1 MPSNKASRLLGSAA
15 LALLLALLFAV
26 NTPAQAA
33 PAEAEGVALIDEGG
47 TARARQLAIRDALE
61 QLGLRSAARVDV
73 ASAGGIKPAGKTL
86 DSSRVQPGAEFDN
99 YKIVREWQTGQLLHV
114 RVAVKE
120 EEARPRG
127 NVNLAYRKKI
137 VVTPFHVRR
146 SPQLDDIDNIAT
158 RLPQELLRR
167 MSETGKFLGKDSPY
181 VISPGTVG
189 PASDTA
195 AVRRLAA
202 LYESQFVISGEI
214 VDAGNFGKPAYYGLL
229 KKDARRIEIAF
240 YVHDGLSGAL
250 VARRTVVAEGV
261 GERRI
266 GRDKPFGSASFA
278 ATPFGG
284 AILRALDEGIAQI
297 AQDIAPLPFMA
308 KVVQVQ
314 GERIFIDAGSTS
326 SVTPGDQLVLYRSDA
341 RQQVYGNDPL
351 VPLGT
356 VEAPLGTVSIV
367 QVQPGFAIGKI
378 EPASAAKQVSAG
390 DLVRFDVAVG
400 P

>member
-1 MPSNKASRLLGSAA
+1 MRSNKASRLLGGAA
-15 LALLLALLFAV
+15 QALLLALLFAF
-26 NTPAQAA
+26 NPAVHAA

-47 TARARQLAIRDALE
+47 AARARQLAIRDALD

-73 ASAGGIKPAGKTL
+73 AAGGGTKPRGKAL
-86 DSSRVQPGAEFDN
+86 ESSRVQPGAEFDN
-99 YKIVREWQTGQLLHV
+99 YTIVREWQTGQLLHV

-181 VISPGTVG
+181 VIAPGTTG
-189 PASDTA
+189 PAADTA
-195 AVRRLAA
+195 AVRRIAA
-202 LYESQFVISGEI
+202 MYESQFVISGEI
-214 VDAGNFGKPAYYGLL
+214 IDASNFGKPAYYGLI

-341 RQQVYGNDPL
+341 RQQVYGSDPL